1 MSGDEA
7 REAMKRAAPVLCN
20 GFGSIDGRDRLYE
33 YTCITAVILRHVEGQ
48 ERVSVELQDRC
59 GNSSAIVD
67 AKHVSLKG

>member
-7 REAMKRAAPVLCN
+7 RNAMENASPVLCR
-20 GFGSIDGRDRLYE
+20 GFGSIDGRDRIFE
-33 YTCITAVILRHVEGQ
+33 YTCITAVIFRYVDGK

-59 GNSSAIVD
+59 GHSTAIVD

>member
-7 REAMKRAAPVLCN
+7 REAMKRAAPVLCR
-20 GFGSIDGRDRLYE
+20 GFGSIGDGQRLFE

-59 GNSSAIVD
+59 GRSSVIVD
-67 AKHVSLKG
+67 AKQVSLKG